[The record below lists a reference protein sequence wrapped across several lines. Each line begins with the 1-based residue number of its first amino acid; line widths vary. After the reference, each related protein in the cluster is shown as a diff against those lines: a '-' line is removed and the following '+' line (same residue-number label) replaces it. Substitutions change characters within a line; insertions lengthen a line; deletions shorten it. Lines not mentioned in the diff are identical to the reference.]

1 MNRKNRR
8 AVKDPDPNFFERL
21 ASLETDVGWLKND
34 IGEIKNKIK
43 EIDQKIWYII
53 TGIVISILITILT
66 RIL

>member
-1 MNRKNRR
+1 MNRKNRK
-8 AVKDPDPNFFERL
+8 AVKDSDPNFFERL

-34 IGEIKNKIK
+34 ISDIKSKIK

>member
-1 MNRKNRR
+1 MKKKNSN
-8 AVKDPDPNFFERL
+8 PIIFERI
-21 ASLETDVGWLKND
+21 ASLEADVGWLKND
-34 IGEIKNKIK
+34 VKEIKGKIK

>member
-1 MNRKNRR
+1 MRKKK
-8 AVKDPDPNFFERL
+8 AVKDPEPNFFERL

-34 IGEIKNKIK
+34 VSEIKDKIK

-53 TGIVISILITILT
+53 SGIVVSILITILT

>member
-1 MNRKNRR
+1 MNRKNIK
-8 AVKDPDPNFFERL
+8 AVKDPNFFERI

-34 IGEIKNKIK
+34 VREIKGKIK

-53 TGIVISILITILT
+53 TGIIFSILITILT